1 MIKRYALGL
10 AVCSVLG
17 LFIFFFLFYTQTGF
31 FPDQKFYF
39 ELAATIITANLVGF
53 VLHKINIKL
62 DRIIS
67 WRERASLRLFTGIIT
82 NYFIASVL
90 GISIIG
96 AIIVYKNEIE
106 FLEIFS
112 QFGESIVKAAIIV
125 LCIILIYSVIHMTLF
140 SYHEYSV
147 VQIEKVKLER
157 KQIALQFEALR
168 NQLSPHYL
176 FNCFNT
182 ISSLV
187 YKDAELAETFIRR
200 LAQTYQYV
208 MMNNENQLVSVRE
221 EIEFVKS
228 YYYLMKVRFDNSID
242 LGIRISEAVST
253 SLIPPLTFQILVENA
268 IKHNIFSKNDP
279 LKIEIQSINENEI
292 LISNNILSQPKKVT
306 SFKVGLENITRRY
319 DFFTSSPIKI
329 DKGNTEFRVTL
340 PVIKADLL
348 RKRDV
353 A

>member
-10 AVCSVLG
+10 VVCSVLG
-17 LFIFFFLFYTQTGF
+17 LFIFFFLFYTQTGI
-31 FPDQKFYF
+31 FPDQKFF
-39 ELAATIITANLVGF
+39 IELTASIVTANFIGF
-53 VLHKINIKL
+53 ILYKINIQL
-62 DRIIS
+62 DKIIS
-67 WRERASLRLFTGIIT
+67 WRERASLRLLTGIIS
-82 NYFIASVL
+82 NYLITSVL
-90 GISIIG
+90 GLSIIG
-96 AIIVYKNEIE
+96 ALIVYRNEIE
-106 FLEIFS
+106 FIEIFS
-112 QFGESIVKAAIIV
+112 QFRESIVKAAIIV

-187 YKDAELAETFIRR
+187 YKDTELAETFIRG

-208 MMNNENQLVSVRE
+208 MMNNENQLVKVSG

-242 LGIRISEAVST
+242 LSIRISEAVSST
-253 SLIPPLTFQILVENA
+253 LIPLLTFQILVENA
-268 IKHNIFSKNDP
+268 IKHNIFSKDAP
-279 LKIEIQSINENEI
+279 LKIEINSINEKEI
-292 LISNNILSQPKKVT
+292 LISNNILGQPKKVT

-319 DFFTSSPIKI
+319 NFFTNRPIQI
-329 DKGNTEFRVTL
+329 DKGSEEFKVIL
-340 PVIKADLL
+340 PVIETDFLK
-348 RKRDV
+348 KKNV